1 MLESKE
7 IKEQMEK
14 VREKIKGRGTNENKR
29 K

>member
-7 IKEQMEK
+7 LKEQMEK